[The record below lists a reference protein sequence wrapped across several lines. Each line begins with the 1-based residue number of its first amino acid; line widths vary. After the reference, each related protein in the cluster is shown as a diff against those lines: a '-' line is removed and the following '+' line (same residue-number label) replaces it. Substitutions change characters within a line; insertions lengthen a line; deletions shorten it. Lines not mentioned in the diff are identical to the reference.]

1 MKKIV
6 ALAVVI
12 LGCFCI
18 AQDNGAD
25 YPNAVRIMFSDGTST
40 QLACTQDGSCRTV
53 RNTSTSPSV
62 TRINLGFN
70 AKHGYY
76 LNVQ

>member
-6 ALAVVI
+6 ALLIIV

-25 YPNAVRIMFSDGTST
+25 YPDGVRIMFSDGTST
-40 QLACTQDGSCRTV
+40 QLSCAQDGTCHV
-53 RNTSTSPSV
+53 ARNTSTSPGV
-62 TRINLGFN
+62 TRINLGFKM
-70 AKHGYY
+70 KHGYV